1 MIKLK
6 SRKQQITTLIGL
18 TVLFIGI
25 LFFLLRGPYLSN
37 YIKRLIIPTLE
48 NTTRERIIIDKA
60 VINLFPFYIQAKGF
74 KLFDKDGNR
83 LLWITKSRAYIDL
96 LGLVS
101 KELRVRK
108 LTLKEPALTANEKD
122 LRRIMKNVRE
132 SASVGEEG
140 KFRVSLKNIKLTD
153 GSIEYS
159 NAEATTGIKGS
170 RIFLDMSTKNK
181 VATINFLLKRGKLR
195 LPNNSELK
203 GKIEGQANFG
213 DGKIEIEKLKIR
225 SSKSKLVTE
234 GEIFLSSQRK
244 IKDGSLSI
252 KTKIYTETIN
262 SIFGLRQKRDSVL
275 SFKGSVNLL
284 AKDDSKWPKFKV
296 DLTTNSMFYLESL
309 MEILEVDKN
318 IKGKLNV
325 NGKIKGTFP
334 KLSGKGTVQLERV
347 VLGTLPL
354 DDVTG
359 KIKYQNKKF
368 SLNGFTAHSYS
379 GKMKGDAHIL
389 IPNGDYSVTAGVSG
403 VSSPEFF
410 KFIKW
415 EPPFPRG
422 RINGDFQLNH
432 SSGRA
437 IEVLANVNYTN
448 TSEPEGDVLGRL
460 KRVSGNIEFRD
471 SVVSLED
478 SILSTS
484 DSDLFLE
491 GSVDLKNKKLSLDME
506 LDCRDVN
513 DLTAPYY
520 TGFTAPLRFKG
531 KAKGFIDDPEVSGNL
546 NAGSGSIQGLMFS
559 SANSDFTYRISSLAV
574 ERLRIEKDDSIYDV
588 SGSVEFRK
596 AKELFS
602 FKDPFYKA
610 KISVKNADIK
620 PFIKATYKDIPVSG
634 FVSGLLLLEGE
645 PGDVKG
651 SGDLVFNESVV
662 FDQELDKVI
671 VKATLHPEKVEFR
684 SVTAA
689 KGESSLAAKGTLFFN
704 KDFTVALSSNGI
716 NSTDIAVLHGYHV
729 DAFFSLD
736 LKGSGT
742 IENPDIL
749 FNANVIDSKFRGIQ
763 IGKGEISGGFKD
775 KKLFAKGKFLEGK
788 ATADT
793 WATFSGKPSWAADI
807 DFKKGRY
814 EYLLSGFLRD
824 APRDLSVFLEGEVRI
839 EGQDNEISMR
849 SKFGSVDISLYNYN
863 FRNNNEIVLELT
875 DKKLMITSF
884 SFKGDNAEVLVSG
897 DFELNEN
904 YNISL
909 KGNVDIAPLHTV
921 TDKIE
926 SLKGQSSFI
935 IDISGPWDNPD
946 ITGEINVNETAVT
959 LAEFPYRIG
968 PLNGIFF
975 LNKDR
980 ITFESVR
987 TNFASGTIV
996 MSGVGYFK
1004 KLNLERLFISAV
1016 LDEIKIRPMERV
1028 NVAFNGRLFYET
1040 SSEGSSL
1047 SGNIDIEKAK
1057 YEKKVEF
1064 DNLLLG
1070 LKEMNKNTMEY
1081 PAFLGE
1087 TELNVRI
1094 SGSDNILIDNNIAKT
1109 PVNIDI
1115 NVMGTVTQYG
1125 LIGRI
1130 EANEG
1135 NIYFRSNEFKI
1146 LQGSSVEF
1154 VDINSITPVFH
1165 ILAETFKSDYY
1176 INLTLDG
1183 TTDQFTLSLFSD
1195 PPLSE
1200 MDILTLLTFGQIKG
1214 ETRGFESGIAAS
1226 EAASILTGDIQESF
1240 EEEFMHI
1247 TGFERFKIEP
1257 HTTTA
1262 GAFSPK
1268 VTIGKRLIEDKLSVI
1283 YSSTIGTTEEHVI
1296 KLQYNLN
1303 KNVSVVGSRNERG
1316 SAGAGL
1322 KYRFEFK

>member
-1 MIKLK
+1 
-6 SRKQQITTLIGL
+6 
-18 TVLFIGI
+18 
-25 LFFLLRGPYLSN
+25 
-37 YIKRLIIPTLE
+37 
-48 NTTRERIIIDKA
+48 
-60 VINLFPFYIQAKGF
+60 
-74 KLFDKDGNR
+74 
-83 LLWITKSRAYIDL
+83 
-96 LGLVS
+96 
-101 KELRVRK
+101 
-108 LTLKEPALTANEKD
+108 
-122 LRRIMKNVRE
+122 
-132 SASVGEEG
+132 
-140 KFRVSLKNIKLTD
+140 
-153 GSIEYS
+153 
-159 NAEATTGIKGS
+159 
-170 RIFLDMSTKNK
+170 
-181 VATINFLLKRGKLR
+181 
-195 LPNNSELK
+195 
-203 GKIEGQANFG
+203 
-213 DGKIEIEKLKIR
+213 
-225 SSKSKLVTE
+225 
-234 GEIFLSSQRK
+234 
-244 IKDGSLSI
+244 
-252 KTKIYTETIN
+252 
-262 SIFGLRQKRDSVL
+262 
-275 SFKGSVNLL
+275 
-284 AKDDSKWPKFKV
+284 
-296 DLTTNSMFYLESL
+296 
-309 MEILEVDKN
+309 
-318 IKGKLNV
+318 
-325 NGKIKGTFP
+325 
-334 KLSGKGTVQLERV
+334 
-347 VLGTLPL
+347 
-354 DDVTG
+354 
-359 KIKYQNKKF
+359 
-368 SLNGFTAHSYS
+368 
-379 GKMKGDAHIL
+379 
-389 IPNGDYSVTAGVSG
+389 
-403 VSSPEFF
+403 
-410 KFIKW
+410 
-415 EPPFPRG
+415 
-422 RINGDFQLNH
+422 
-432 SSGRA
+432 
-437 IEVLANVNYTN
+437 
-448 TSEPEGDVLGRL
+448 
-460 KRVSGNIEFRD
+460 
-471 SVVSLED
+471 
-478 SILSTS
+478 
-484 DSDLFLE
+484 
-491 GSVDLKNKKLSLDME
+491 
-506 LDCRDVN
+506 
-513 DLTAPYY
+513 
-520 TGFTAPLRFKG
+520 
-531 KAKGFIDDPEVSGNL
+531 
-546 NAGSGSIQGLMFS
+546 
-559 SANSDFTYRISSLAV
+559 
-574 ERLRIEKDDSIYDV
+574 
-588 SGSVEFRK
+588 
-596 AKELFS
+596 
-602 FKDPFYKA
+602 
-610 KISVKNADIK
+610 
-620 PFIKATYKDIPVSG
+620 
-634 FVSGLLLLEGE
+634 
-645 PGDVKG
+645 
-651 SGDLVFNESVV
+651 
-662 FDQELDKVI
+662 
-671 VKATLHPEKVEFR
+671 
-684 SVTAA
+684 
-689 KGESSLAAKGTLFFN
+689 
-704 KDFTVALSSNGI
+704 
-716 NSTDIAVLHGYHV
+716 
-729 DAFFSLD
+729 
-736 LKGSGT
+736 
-742 IENPDIL
+742 
-749 FNANVIDSKFRGIQ
+749 
-763 IGKGEISGGFKD
+763 
-775 KKLFAKGKFLEGK
+775 
-788 ATADT
+788 
-793 WATFSGKPSWAADI
+793 
-807 DFKKGRY
+807 
-814 EYLLSGFLRD
+814 
-824 APRDLSVFLEGEVRI
+824 
-839 EGQDNEISMR
+839 
-849 SKFGSVDISLYNYN
+849 
-863 FRNNNEIVLELT
+863 
-875 DKKLMITSF
+875 MITSF